1 MSLFTSSDRSTRN
14 RGFTL
19 IEVMITV
26 AIVAILAA
34 VALPAYNDYI
44 TRGRIPE
51 ATAGL
56 AERQVRMEQHF
67 QDNRTYASATPC
79 TAFTGKYFSFSCS
92 SATGTAFELVATGT
106 GAMTGF
112 KYSVDQAGAKTTVS
126 VPSGWSLPSPNDCW
140 VSKKG
145 GLC

>member
-1 MSLFTSSDRSTRN
+1 MLLFTSPAHLTRQ

-67 QDNRTYASATPC
+67 QDNRTFVGGTACNTSA
-79 TAFTGKYFSFSCS
+79 AKYFEFSCD
-92 SATGTAFELVATGT
+92 AVTAAGYTAKATGT
-106 GAMTGF
+106 GPMAGF
-112 KYSVDQAGAKTTVS
+112 TFSVTQSGVKKTDQVPAGWA
-126 VPSGWSLPSPNDCW
+126 LPSPNDCW
-140 VSKKG
+140 VTKKG